1 MTTIMP
7 YYVYVRDDTGW
18 HVARYY
24 PKQDEYYLTGNPKPI
39 ERENFHFIGNKV
51 DMAKGGES

>member
-1 MTTIMP
+1 MTTMMP

-24 PKQDEYYLTGNPKPI
+24 PSQDEYYLTGDDFNYVA
-39 ERENFHFIGNKV
+39 EDFHFIGEKV
-51 DMAKGGES
+51 DMTKGGEE

>member
-1 MTTIMP
+1 MTTMMP

-24 PKQDEYYLTGNPKPI
+24 PKQDEYYLTGNPDPI
-39 ERENFHFIGNKV
+39 EAEDFHFIGNKV
-51 DMAKGGES
+51 DMTKGGE